1 MVKGGDALLVG
12 WWVVQVDLLTR
23 QVQFWIA
30 VLTPDITGRQL
41 FSFLFGHFFL
51 ADRILYMCVYIYMW
65 VADYQDLRENPSA
78 IGNVVSERVEKI
90 RWIRYL
96 NIWAAACT

>member
-41 FSFLFGHFFL
+41 FNFLFGHFFL
-51 ADRILYMCVYIYMW
+51 ADRILYMCIYIY
-65 VADYQDLRENPSA
+65 V
-78 IGNVVSERVEKI
+78 GG
-90 RWIRYL
+90 
-96 NIWAAACT
+96 